1 MPCPKSFGLTTFFLF
16 PFFLFFFLITVFY
29 LGALQWSTI
38 DKVNKWETN
47 APMKMCVEMLKSSGA
62 AEEQW

>member
-1 MPCPKSFGLTTFFLF
+1 MPCPKSFGLTTFSC
-16 PFFLFFFLITVFY
+16 FLFFFFFITVFY